1 MVQSKVVYAGGL
13 RTFQLLDD
21 FLKDGFQLIQQSQSD
36 LLDLQQPVLLVVD
49 LTDLIMQVVQLLV
62 GKLTHWCTKDSAE
75 DCCGNKDS

>member
-1 MVQSKVVYAGGL
+1 MEMELEVTMVQSEVVDAGGL

-21 FLKDGFQLIQQSQSD
+21 FLNDGFQLIQPSQSD

-62 GKLTHWCTKDSAE
+62 GKLTH
-75 DCCGNKDS
+75 